1 MKILHPTDFSACADQ
16 AQQQAV
22 RLAHAMGGEIVLLH
36 VAVETPLYGEGL
48 MSMKEVREVYAAAR
62 KWATA
67 TLEERAAAIREHGLA
82 TRFVL
87 KAGVPHEEIVKTAA
101 EEGADLIVLGT
112 HGRGGVERFFIG
124 SVADRVIR
132 TAPCPVV
139 TVREAKE

>member
-1 MKILHPTDFSACADQ
+1 MKILHPTDFSECADQ

-36 VAVETPLYGEGL
+36 VAVESPLYGEGL
-48 MSMKEVREVYAAAR
+48 MSMKEVRAVYAAAR

-82 TRFVL
+82 TRVML

-101 EEGADLIVLGT
+101 EERADLIVLGT
-112 HGRGGVERFFIG
+112 HGRGGVERIFLG

-139 TVREAKE
+139 TVRSAKA

>member
-1 MKILHPTDFSACADQ
+1 MKILHPTDFSECADQ
-16 AQQQAV
+16 AQQQAI

-36 VAVETPLYGEGL
+36 VAVESPLYGEGL

-82 TRFVL
+82 TRVIL

-101 EEGADLIVLGT
+101 EERADLIVLGT
-112 HGRGGVERFFIG
+112 HGRGGVERFFLG

-139 TVREAKE
+139 TVRSAKA